1 MQMMKVAELIP
12 HPRNNEF
19 FDDLTGQRWDEFLES
34 VETSGVIEPI
44 VITED
49 KVIVSGHQRVRACK
63 ALGIEEVAAE
73 IKLYDGDDRKVVKD
87 LIETNVRQRG
97 TIGGSD
103 KQIMA
108 RVEALKDWYGVHN
121 GGNDKVAR
129 SRQSGSG
136 EDMKIEDIL
145 NILGL
150 TRGQYEFSK
159 RIVDSAIPEIQELIE
174 DGTISRRAVVKLIAK
189 LSPEDQRKLI
199 DKLPDDVKLSAKSI
213 EAKINEIRAEGAAN
227 ANAVQQE
234 NDELRGRNDSL
245 VRENNEL
252 RSGKIDVSEATQNR
266 INALEEEKRGYYE
279 KWNDMRNENE
289 RLRKEMDKAIQ
300 AMRLAESKA
309 NGGDETAVALENRI
323 AELEIK
329 IQATEREKNDL
340 EFQLSEKDDEIEELK
355 SRKKDGALRSAVT
368 QELSNSEYNERQLTS
383 FKTKVS
389 QSASA
394 FEMACNEILKD
405 INLVSDVEMD
415 TRKALREIIDRATV
429 AAQKLGL
436 AIMPDSLMLTYN
448 MTNGN
453 NNDYDDDYFSEDDL
467 ICSGQSA

>member
-1 MQMMKVAELIP
+1 MAEAIVMLDP
-12 HPRNNEF
+12 SVLKAHPRNDEF
-19 FDDLTGQRWDEFLES
+19 FDDVNGADFDRLVESIREHGVLTPLRVTKDMTL
-34 VETSGVIEPI
+34 I
-44 VITED
+44 
-49 KVIVSGHQRVRACK
+49 SGHQRKRA
-63 ALGIEEVAAE
+63 ALEAGVTEVPV
-73 IKLYDGDDRKVVKD
+73 IIDGSTDDNEVLMK
-87 LIETNVRQRG
+87 LIETNFGRIKNDPIKQAKWIKEYEELRGVR
-97 TIGGSD
+97 SD
-103 KQIMA
+103 AGRPKKCGDNLRISQDDIAKELGIDA
-108 RVEALKDWYGVHN
+108 RTVRALKSLLKLDPAIQQLISD
-121 GGNDKVAR
+121 GNITPTT
-129 SRQSGSG
+129 GF
-136 EDMKIEDIL
+136 KI
-145 NILGL
+145 
-150 TRGQYEFSK
+150 
-159 RIVDSAIPEIQELIE
+159 
-174 DGTISRRAVVKLIAK
+174 IAK

-266 INALEEEKRGYYE
+266 INSLEEEKRGYYE

-300 AMRLAESKA
+300 AMRLAESRA
-309 NGGDETAVALENRI
+309 NGGDEAAAALENRI

-453 NNDYDDDYFSEDDL
+453 NDDYDDDYFNEDDL

>member
-1 MQMMKVAELIP
+1 MAEAIVMLDPSVLKV
-12 HPRNNEF
+12 HPRNDEF
-19 FDDLTGQRWDEFLES
+19 FDDVNGADFDRLVESIREHGVLTPLRVTKDMTL
-34 VETSGVIEPI
+34 I
-44 VITED
+44 
-49 KVIVSGHQRVRACK
+49 SGHQRKRA
-63 ALGIEEVAAE
+63 ALEAGVTEVPV
-73 IKLYDGDDRKVVKD
+73 IIDGSTDDSEVLMK
-87 LIETNVRQRG
+87 LIETNFGRIKNDPIKQAKWLDEYMKLKGVQDKAGRPKKLGHNVAISQDDIANELGVDRKTLQRLKSLLKLDPA
-97 TIGGSD
+97 IQQLISD
-103 KQIMA
+103 
-108 RVEALKDWYGVHN
+108 
-121 GGNDKVAR
+121 GNITPTA
-129 SRQSGSG
+129 G
-136 EDMKIEDIL
+136 
-145 NILGL
+145 
-150 TRGQYEFSK
+150 F
-159 RIVDSAIPEIQELIE
+159 
-174 DGTISRRAVVKLIAK
+174 KLIAK

-266 INALEEEKRGYYE
+266 INSLEEEKRGYYE

-300 AMRLAESKA
+300 AMRLAESRA
-309 NGGDETAVALENRI
+309 NGGDEAAAALENRI

-448 MTNGN
+448 MTDGSD
-453 NNDYDDDYFSEDDL
+453 DYDDDYFSEDDL

>member
-1 MQMMKVAELIP
+1 MAEAIVMLDPSVLKV
-12 HPRNNEF
+12 HPRNDEF
-19 FDDLTGQRWDEFLES
+19 FDDVNGADFDRLVESIREHGVLTPLRVTKDMTL
-34 VETSGVIEPI
+34 I
-44 VITED
+44 
-49 KVIVSGHQRVRACK
+49 SGHQRKRA
-63 ALGIEEVAAE
+63 ALEAGVTEVPV
-73 IKLYDGDDRKVVKD
+73 IIDGSTDDNEVLMK
-87 LIETNVRQRG
+87 LIETNFGRIKNDPIKQAKWIKEYEELRGVRQG
-97 TIGGSD
+97 SIGNAQRDNLAGITQ
-103 KQIMA
+103 KEIA
-108 RVEALKDWYGVHN
+108 KE
-121 GGNDKVAR
+121 
-129 SRQSGSG
+129 
-136 EDMKIEDIL
+136 
-145 NILGL
+145 LGL
-150 TRGQYEFSK
+150 SPKTLQSLK
-159 RIVDSAIPEIQELIE
+159 SLLKLDPAIQQLIS
-174 DGTISRRAVVKLIAK
+174 DGNITPTVGFKLIAK

-300 AMRLAESKA
+300 AMKLAESKA
-309 NGGDETAVALENRI
+309 NGGDEAAVALENRI

-436 AIMPDSLMLTYN
+436 AIMPDSMMLTYN

-453 NNDYDDDYFSEDDL
+453 NDDYDDDYFNEDDL

>member
-1 MQMMKVAELIP
+1 MTLI
-12 HPRNNEF
+12 
-19 FDDLTGQRWDEFLES
+19 
-34 VETSGVIEPI
+34 
-44 VITED
+44 
-49 KVIVSGHQRVRACK
+49 SGHQRKRA
-63 ALGIEEVAAE
+63 ALEAGVTEVPV
-73 IKLYDGDDRKVVKD
+73 IIDGSTDDSEVLMK
-87 LIETNVRQRG
+87 LIETNFGRIKNDPIKQAKWIKEYEELRG
-97 TIGGSD
+97 VQGSSGRPKKLPD
-103 KQIMA
+103 NLVISQSDIAKELGVS
-108 RVEALKDWYGVHN
+108 VETMRSLKSLLKLDPAIQQLISD
-121 GGNDKVAR
+121 GNITPTV
-129 SRQSGSG
+129 G
-136 EDMKIEDIL
+136 
-145 NILGL
+145 
-150 TRGQYEFSK
+150 F
-159 RIVDSAIPEIQELIE
+159 
-174 DGTISRRAVVKLIAK
+174 KLIAK

-252 RSGKIDVSEATQNR
+252 RSGKIDISEATQNR
-266 INALEEEKRGYYE
+266 INSLEEEKRGYYE

-300 AMRLAESKA
+300 AMKLAESKA
-309 NGGDETAVALENRI
+309 NGGDEAAIALENRI

-329 IQATEREKNDL
+329 IQSTEREKNDL
-340 EFQLSEKDDEIEELK
+340 EFQLSEKDEEIEELK

-389 QSASA
+389 QSASS

-405 INLVSDVEMD
+405 INLVGDVEMD
-415 TRKALREIIDRATV
+415 TRKALREIIDRAMV
-429 AAQKLGL
+429 AAKNLGL
-436 AIMPDSLMLTYN
+436 AIMPDSLMVTYN

-453 NNDYDDDYFSEDDL
+453 TDDYDDDYFSEDDL
-467 ICSGQSA
+467 ICSGESA

>member
-1 MQMMKVAELIP
+1 
-12 HPRNNEF
+12 
-19 FDDLTGQRWDEFLES
+19 
-34 VETSGVIEPI
+34 
-44 VITED
+44 
-49 KVIVSGHQRVRACK
+49 VSQTDIAK
-63 ALGIEEVAAE
+63 ELGISQDTIANLK
-73 IKLYDGDDRKVVKD
+73 KLLKLDPAIQQFISDG
-87 LIETNVRQRG
+87 
-97 TIGGSD
+97 
-103 KQIMA
+103 
-108 RVEALKDWYGVHN
+108 
-121 GGNDKVAR
+121 
-129 SRQSGSG
+129 
-136 EDMKIEDIL
+136 
-145 NILGL
+145 NITPTAG
-150 TRGQYEFSK
+150 F
-159 RIVDSAIPEIQELIE
+159 
-174 DGTISRRAVVKLIAK
+174 KLIAK

-266 INALEEEKRGYYE
+266 INSLEEEKRGYYE

-300 AMRLAESKA
+300 AMKLAESKA
-309 NGGDETAVALENRI
+309 NGGDEAAVALENRI

-453 NNDYDDDYFSEDDL
+453 NDDYDDDYFSEDDL
-467 ICSGQSA
+467 ICSGRSA